1 MEERKREASKREK
14 ASKIEKNQDRA
25 HESEK
30 NELKRKRDTAR
41 IEVNLW
47 AQKIASHEYWRKT
60 RSQHK

>member
-14 ASKIEKNQDRA
+14 AYKIEKNQDRA

-47 AQKIASHEYWRKT
+47 AQKIASHEY
-60 RSQHK
+60 